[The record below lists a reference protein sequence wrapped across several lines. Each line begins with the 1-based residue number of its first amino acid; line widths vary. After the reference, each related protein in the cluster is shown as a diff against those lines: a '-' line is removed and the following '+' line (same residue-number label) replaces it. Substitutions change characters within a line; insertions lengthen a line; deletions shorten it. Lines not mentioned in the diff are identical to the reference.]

1 MSAVTTIQIQ
11 KKTREELRKFGTKG
25 ETYDQV
31 LAKLM
36 KAAKKMA
43 FFEEIDQILE
53 TEEFVSIDKI

>member
-1 MSAVTTIQIQ
+1 MTAVTTIQIQ

-31 LAKLM
+31 LTKLM
-36 KAAKKMA
+36 KAAKKIA
-43 FFEEIDQILE
+43 FFEGIDRILE